1 MAERKNTRATKNNY
15 GSNKKVDFKTKK
27 NIKKSLKSPIIIVFI
42 ICLTV
47 GLVTGFF
54 IGKAATKFEMNNLVF
69 NGTEIYGDYLY
80 IELNSI
86 KEELESKD
94 ESGGNVSEEQIKN
107 AIKIENEGVVIKFFG
122 KDLSDTVKK
131 EYFYREDM
139 SHDEEKVDEI
149 DYLKVGTYYVTYTSS
164 HFAFKRYKLI
174 RTIVITGAEIDG

>member
-27 NIKKSLKSPIIIVFI
+27 SIEKSLKNPIIIVLI
-42 ICLTV
+42 ISLIV

-54 IGKAATKFEMNNLVF
+54 IGKAAIKFEMNNLVF
-69 NGTEIYGDYLY
+69 NGTEIDGDYLY

-94 ESGGNVSEEQIKN
+94 ESGENVSEEQIKN

-122 KDLSDTVKK
+122 KDLSNTVIKK
-131 EYFYREDM
+131 YYYREDM
-139 SHDEEKVDEI
+139 SCDVDEVEEI
-149 DYLKVGTYYVTYTSS
+149 DYSKAGIYYVTYESS
-164 HFAFKRYKLI
+164 HFAFKRYKLM
-174 RTIVITGAEIDG
+174 RTIEITGAEIDG